1 MGEAEQPD
9 GLPDAA
15 GRRAPRRLA
24 ARPRL
29 RDFTADQA
37 GATAIEYGLIVSL
50 IFLVILSSV
59 TMFGSK
65 ATNMYNTISS
75 TIGSAI

>member
-1 MGEAEQPD
+1 MGEAEQTR

-15 GRRAPRRLA
+15 SRRAAGGLV
-24 ARPRL
+24 ARPHL
-29 RDFTADQA
+29 RSFTANVS
-37 GATAIEYGLIVSL
+37 GATAVEYGLIVSL

-59 TMFGSK
+59 TAFGSK

-75 TIGSAI
+75 TVGSAM